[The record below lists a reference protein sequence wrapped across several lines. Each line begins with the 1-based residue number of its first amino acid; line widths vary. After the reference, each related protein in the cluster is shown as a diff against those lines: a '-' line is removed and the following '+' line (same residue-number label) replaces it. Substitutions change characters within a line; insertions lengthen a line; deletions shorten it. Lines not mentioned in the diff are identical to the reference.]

1 MSQDL
6 AIRFKDV
13 CFQYD
18 SGKITLEDASFAI
31 RQGTKIALMGQN
43 GAGKSTLFNIIQ
55 GTLKAQSGRV
65 HVTEGLTIACAQQVM
80 PREQT
85 VLTVRAFFDMYFT
98 GEDYDLNRKIAQ
110 YLRAV
115 NLDIPTD
122 KLVSEFSGGQQARLL
137 LASALIQEPDV
148 LMLDEPTNN
157 LDADGIGHLMT
168 FLMMYEKTVI
178 VISHDADFLNMFTDG
193 VLYLNVHTHA
203 VEQYVGDYYT
213 VVEEIKIRIEKE
225 NRKNAQFA
233 KKIQEN
239 KEKINYFANKGGK
252 MRLLAK
258 KLRDEVA
265 EMEASKVE
273 VRKEDVAIRP
283 FTIPAQPE
291 IIGELITI
299 NELSVM
305 ENGAP
310 VAKDVEIALKKRQHL
325 RLTGPNGIGKTTL
338 LEKLASGH
346 ASGETI
352 ADGVRLGYYR
362 QDFSTLDFDKTIFET
377 LIDAMQIQEEE
388 RMRAVASSFLLG
400 AKMMDQ
406 KVGVISEGQKGLVA
420 FAQLVLT
427 EPGVLI
433 LDEPTNHINFRH
445 IPLIAKALDQ
455 YEGAMILVSH
465 VDEFVS
471 QIRIDDTLD
480 LGKLQYT

>member
-1 MSQDL
+1 MAEDL

-18 SGKITLEDASFAI
+18 SGKVTLDDASFAV
-31 RQGTKIALMGQN
+31 RQGAKIALMGQN
-43 GAGKSTLFNIIQ
+43 GAGKSTLFGIIQ
-55 GTLKAQSGRV
+55 GTLTPQSGRV
-65 HVTEGLTIACAQQVM
+65 HVTDGLTIACAQQVM
-80 PREQT
+80 PREQ
-85 VLTVRAFFDMYFT
+85 LDDTVRAFFARYFT
-98 GEDYDLNRKIAQ
+98 GEDYDLDRKIAQ

-115 NLDIPTD
+115 NLDVPTD
-122 KLVSEFSGGQQARLL
+122 KKVRAFSGGQQARLL
-137 LASALIQEPDV
+137 LASALIQEPDI
-148 LMLDEPTNN
+148 LLLDEPTNN
-157 LDADGIGHLMT
+157 LDTEGIGHLMT
-168 FLMMYEKTVI
+168 FLMMYDKTVL

-193 VLYLNVHTHA
+193 VLYLDVHTHA

-213 VVEEIKIRIEKE
+213 VVEEIKARIEKE

-233 KKIQEN
+233 KKIAEN

-258 KLRDEVA
+258 KLRDEVK
-265 EMEASKVE
+265 EMEAAKVD

-291 IIGELITI
+291 IIGDLITI
-299 NELSVM
+299 KELSVM

-310 VAKDVEIALKKRQHL
+310 VAKSVDIALRKKQHL

-338 LEKLASGH
+338 LEQIASGH
-346 ASGETI
+346 AQGETI
-352 ADGVRLGYYR
+352 AQGVRLGYYR
-362 QDFSTLDFDKTIFET
+362 QDFSTLDFDKTIFDT
-377 LIDAMQIQEEE
+377 LLDAMQVREEE
-388 RMRAVASSFLLG
+388 RMRSVAASFLLG
-400 AKMMDQ
+400 SKMMDQ
-406 KVGVISEGQKGLVA
+406 KVGVLSEGQKGLVA

-445 IPLIAKALDQ
+445 IPLIAQALDQ

-465 VDEFVS
+465 VDDFVA
-471 QIRIDDTLD
+471 QIRIDEELD
-480 LGKLQYT
+480 LGKL